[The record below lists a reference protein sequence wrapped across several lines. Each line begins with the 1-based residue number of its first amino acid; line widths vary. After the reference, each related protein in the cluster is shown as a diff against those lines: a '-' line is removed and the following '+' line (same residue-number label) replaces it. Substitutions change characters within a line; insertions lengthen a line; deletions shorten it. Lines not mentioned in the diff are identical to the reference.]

1 MNRYA
6 KIIRDSATLG
16 GRQAVGLGLTVLQNI
31 YAAKHL
37 GPEGFGVYAIVTILS
52 MMAAVGNLG
61 YLGAAARELPHHRG
75 LKDAAAAAAV
85 LNHTAT
91 GELLIALIWTAA
103 IVAAAL
109 LQQDGETL
117 ILLLLVAASVLPAK
131 FAALYQVVAYAE
143 KEFAIQSSI
152 ELGRTVVATSV
163 VLILVPYWGVKAV
176 LGAPVASSLFAV
188 WLYRKHYCLNLD
200 VRQIRKSE
208 LVRLA
213 KIGLPV
219 TGLNIVSGS
228 AGLQRWCERTLI
240 QVHLGTSSLGIYAF
254 AAWVA
259 TQLLA
264 IFGVVLQA
272 IQPHIYELL
281 SRDLDHVDVRR
292 YLLRPMRTIVL
303 AAAFAV
309 GALATTLPDVILALL
324 PEYATSIAALQVLL
338 AATFVS
344 AASWLPAV
352 VLNAARFN
360 GQLFY
365 LGAWTISV
373 VVSIALAVV
382 LLLTDGGLIGVAV
395 GYLVSQVI
403 VIVMLFR
410 RLSTFLFPERGDL
423 VSFFRDLFLPS
434 VNVIAAV
441 TVIHVLDQLA
451 GGPSTGWVALAVA
464 AAKGVGFTVLCTP
477 MLVDMERQYGLVAA
491 LRASRATRQMGQ

>member
-31 YAAKHL
+31 YAAKYL

-52 MMAAVGNLG
+52 MIAAVGNLG
-61 YLGAAARELPHHRG
+61 YLGAAARELPHYRG
-75 LKDAAAAAAV
+75 LKDAAAAATV
-85 LNHTAT
+85 LNHTVI
-91 GELLIALIWTAA
+91 GELLIALVWTAA
-103 IVAAAL
+103 IVAVAL
-109 LQQDGETL
+109 LQQDRETL
-117 ILLLLVAASVLPAK
+117 ILILLVAASVLPAK
-131 FAALYQVVAYAE
+131 FAALYQVIAYVE
-143 KEFAIQSSI
+143 KEFAIQSNI

-163 VLILVPYWGVKAV
+163 VLLLVPYWGVKAV

-188 WLYRKHYCLNLD
+188 WLYRKRYCLNLD
-200 VRQIRKSE
+200 VHQLRKGE
-208 LVRLA
+208 FVRLA

-254 AAWVA
+254 SAWVA

-292 YLLRPMRTIVL
+292 YLLRPMRTIML

-309 GALATTLPDVILALL
+309 GVLATTLPGVILALL
-324 PEYATSIAALQVLL
+324 PEYAPSITVLHVLL

-344 AASWLPAV
+344 AASWLPSV

-360 GQLFY
+360 GQVFY

-373 VVSIALAVV
+373 TVSIALALV
-382 LLLTDGGLIGVAV
+382 LLLAGGGLIAVAV

-403 VIVMLFR
+403 VVVMLFR
-410 RLSTFLFPERGDL
+410 RLSRFLFPASGDL
-423 VSFFRDLFLPS
+423 LSFVRGLFLPS
-434 VNVIAAV
+434 ANIVAAV

-451 GGPSTGWVALAVA
+451 GWPSAGWVGLAVA
-464 AAKGVGFTVLCTP
+464 AAKGIGFTVLCMP

-491 LRASRATRQMGQ
+491 LRASRAPHQIGQ